1 MFPQE
6 SQGLKNG
13 ELQLRVLRG
22 TAQTGKAEQ
31 GPGKK
36 SGEQCGARGGGKSR
50 FRVLR
55 RIKSS
60 RMRRID
66 ARTTVLGLLAAT
78 RVTIDAADG
87 RAREVRTGEPVSS
100 VELLRRGR
108 AASARLPKRVLTLF
122 VITSRR
128 PMS

>member
-13 ELQLRVLRG
+13 ELQLRLLRG
-22 TAQTGKAEQ
+22 TAFKACQ
-31 GPGKK
+31 RWR
-36 SGEQCGARGGGKSR
+36 ARRRKGR
-50 FRVLR
+50 WRVLC

-78 RVTIDAADG
+78 QVTIDAAVG
-87 RAREVRTGEPVSS
+87 RARAQGSGRPVSS
-100 VELLRRGR
+100 V
-108 AASARLPKRVLTLF
+108 
-122 VITSRR
+122 
-128 PMS
+128 